1 MEQIWIFSMLAVVV
15 EALTEYI
22 KNMTAAGSRKA
33 VLIQL
38 GALAMG
44 ITVCAASGADLFA
57 ALDVHFAVPW
67 MGCVLTGVFVSRGAN
82 YVSDLLKKVNH
93 HTWKEEADV

>member
-15 EALTEYI
+15 EALTEYV

-38 GALAMG
+38 GALVTG
-44 ITVCAASGADLFA
+44 VIVCAAAGADLFA

-93 HTWKEEADV
+93 RPWQEDDV

>member
-22 KNMTAAGSRKA
+22 KNITAAGSRKA
-33 VLIQL
+33 VWIQL
-38 GALAMG
+38 GALVMG
-44 ITVCAASGADLFA
+44 IVVCAASGADLFA
-57 ALDVHFAVPW
+57 ALNVHFAVPW

-82 YVSDLLKKVNH
+82 YINDLMKKVVRQEWNVRD
-93 HTWKEEADV
+93 EA